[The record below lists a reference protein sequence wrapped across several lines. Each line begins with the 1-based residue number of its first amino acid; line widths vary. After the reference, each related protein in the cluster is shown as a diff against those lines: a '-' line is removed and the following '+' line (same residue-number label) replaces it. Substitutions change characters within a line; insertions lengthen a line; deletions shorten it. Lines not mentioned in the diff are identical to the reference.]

1 MAKETVYAQADPD
14 SIAITMNARKA
25 HAFRCGMDSAK

>member
-1 MAKETVYAQADPD
+1 MNI
-14 SIAITMNARKA
+14 SIVVGIVVAVVTMNARKA